1 MSISPSA
8 SFSTSVLRSTS
19 AQGARFGICS
29 FLNVEI
35 NTLAAGDQ
43 IDLLVEEA
51 IMEELIDY
59 ESYSPN
65 IRRL

>member
-1 MSISPSA
+1 MSISPFA
-8 SFSTSVLRSTS
+8 SSSTS
-19 AQGARFGICS
+19 ALRSISTRGARFDICS

-51 IMEELIDY
+51 IMEKLIEY

-65 IRRL
+65 IR